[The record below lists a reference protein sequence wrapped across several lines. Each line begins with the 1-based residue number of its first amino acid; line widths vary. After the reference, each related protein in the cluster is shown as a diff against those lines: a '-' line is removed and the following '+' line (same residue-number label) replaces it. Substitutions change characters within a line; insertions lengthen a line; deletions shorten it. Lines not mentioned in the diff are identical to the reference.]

1 MRTAIIFI
9 KFLGK
14 ELRTVGYNYPLK
26 LLVANA
32 GKQMVVQ
39 AVVATTTYRDQYRLI
54 SWAIV
59 AANGSP
65 DKSKQITHPVSTLDS
80 TNKLQSPTYQKS
92 TLSSAKVHLPSNVDT
107 TTPKIYQATYKQR
120 GHIYPAIAN
129 DGTCIELKKPWP
141 SAYVPCCA
149 QC

>member
-1 MRTAIIFI
+1 
-9 KFLGK
+9 
-14 ELRTVGYNYPLK
+14 
-26 LLVANA
+26 
-32 GKQMVVQ
+32 MVVQ

-59 AANGSP
+59 ATNGSP
-65 DKSKQITHPVSTLDS
+65 EKSKQITHPVSTLDS
-80 TNKLQSPTYQKS
+80 TQKLQSTHQKS

-107 TTPKIYQATYKQR
+107 TTPKIFQATYKQR